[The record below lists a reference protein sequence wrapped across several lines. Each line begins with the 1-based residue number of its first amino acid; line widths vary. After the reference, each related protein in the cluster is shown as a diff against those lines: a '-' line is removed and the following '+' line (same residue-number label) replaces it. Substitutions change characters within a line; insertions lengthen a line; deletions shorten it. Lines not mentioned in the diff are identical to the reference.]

1 MAGFLNSLKQM
12 MIGQPEQTRQFPR
25 FNQGQEGVLDQFL
38 QQGSQNAD
46 FGNIEK
52 QARQQF
58 SQQTVPGLAERF
70 TSMGAGSQG
79 SSAFQGA
86 LGQAGAGLETGLGAL
101 RSQFGMQQ
109 AKMGLQPRF
118 DSTFSE
124 ATPGY
129 LQKNLEGLFEQGP
142 EMILK
147 LLPLLMGL

>member
-1 MAGFLNSLKQM
+1 MAGFLDSLKQM
-12 MIGQPEQTRQFPR
+12 LVGQPEKTRQFNK

-70 TSMGAGSQG
+70 TSMGAGGQG

-109 AKMGLQPRF
+109 AKMGLQPR
-118 DSTFSE
+118 T
-124 ATPGY
+124 
-129 LQKNLEGLFEQGP
+129 EQAFQPAQSGGIQN
-142 EMILK
+142 MMSQILPM
-147 LLPLLMGL
+147 LIPLLMGL